1 MYNHTAS
8 HPHSRGLP
16 WRALREREEEERE
29 REEGGGEGGR
39 ERRNREGGERGRGGR
54 GKERRG
60 RERKNREGGERGR
73 GGRGKESRGRERK
86 EEERECIYILQQKS
100 HTTLVYTY
108 TVLMNG
114 SRVKACG
121 VMAISLLLSIFL

>member
-29 REEGGGEGGR
+29 RERGKIERERGEIEKDGKEGEEEEERRGEGGR
-39 ERRNREGGERGRGGR
+39 GY
-54 GKERRG
+54 
-60 RERKNREGGERGR
+60 
-73 GGRGKESRGRERK
+73 
-86 EEERECIYILQQKS
+86 IYTLQQKS